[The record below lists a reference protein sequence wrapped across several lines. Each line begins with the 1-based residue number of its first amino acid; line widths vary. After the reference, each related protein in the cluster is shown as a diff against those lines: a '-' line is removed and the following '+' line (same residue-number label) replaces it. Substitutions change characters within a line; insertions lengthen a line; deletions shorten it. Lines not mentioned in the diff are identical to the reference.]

1 MRTHDNGSHTSSVA
15 QRASRV
21 LLSALLALSV
31 CPLAVRAEED
41 VTDPEVIEAE
51 ETVLVEGESEAEGV
65 DEEVVNDEETVS
77 DEQVSDEQVP
87 EVTEAEEQAVEEEPA
102 VAAAEATEEPAEKPE
117 EPVELGATSV
127 EIVAAS
133 SNNLS
138 DATIE
143 PIADQAYTGKEV
155 RPELTVTLNGILLF
169 EDVEGFD
176 GDYTVEYTSNTKAGT
191 ATVIITGVNA
201 YEGTNSATF
210 TIEPHSIAKAGVSGL
225 TAQTYTGSALKPKPT
240 VKTTLNGA
248 TKTLTAGTDYT
259 VAYKNNTNAGTATVT
274 IKGKGNFTG
283 TITKTFAI
291 KAASLAKAKVTA
303 SSQTYSGKKL
313 TPAPTVKLGT
323 KTLKKGT
330 DYTVTYSANL
340 NAGTAT
346 ITIKGKGNYT
356 GTAKGTFT
364 IKRVSLSKATIGSI
378 ATQTWDGSAK
388 TPNPTVKYGSLTL
401 VKDRDYTLSY
411 KNNVQPNAK
420 ATVTITG
427 KGNYTGTRTTTF
439 TIGAKSGEWR
449 KSNGLWWWRWADGSY
464 AKSEFLT
471 IKNVTYYFD
480 SEGWMETGWA
490 KLGGHWYYFDPSSGA
505 MKTGWLNLNG
515 TWYWLD
521 NEGQMVT
528 GWKKISD
535 KWYWFNASGEMG
547 TGLKKIGGKVYYFGA
562 NGAMVTGWTQI
573 DKYWYHFDENG
584 VASSGWYKVGNK
596 WYYGSENGRMATGWK
611 TLNNVRYYLDPSSGA
626 MATGWTK
633 ISDRW
638 YWFDEESGAMA
649 TSRWIESLYYV
660 GVNGYMYTDRYT
672 PDGYYVGKDGK
683 WDGKDPVKVQ
693 SSN

>member
-65 DEEVVNDEETVS
+65 DEEVVNDEEAVS
-77 DEQVSDEQVP
+77 DEQASDEQVP
-87 EVTEAEEQAVEEEPA
+87 EVTKAEEQAVEQEPA
-102 VAAAEATEEPAEKPE
+102 VAAAEATEEPAEKTE

-127 EIVAAS
+127 EIVDAS
-133 SNNLS
+133 SNDLA

-169 EDVEGFD
+169 ENAE
-176 GDYTVEYTSNTKAGT
+176 YTVEYTDNTKAGT
-191 ATVIITGVNA
+191 ATVTITGIEDAGYYGSN
-201 YEGTNSATF
+201 EATF

-364 IKRVSLSKATIGSI
+364 IKRVSLSKAKIGSI
-378 ATQTWDGSAK
+378 ATQTWNGSAK

-480 SEGWMETGWA
+480 SEGWMETGWRSLA
-490 KLGGHWYYFDPSSGA
+490 A
-505 MKTGWLNLNG
+505 NG
-515 TWYWLD
+515 T
-521 NEGQMVT
+521 
-528 GWKKISD
+528 
-535 KWYWFNASGEMG
+535 
-547 TGLKKIGGKVYYFGA
+547 
-562 NGAMVTGWTQI
+562 
-573 DKYWYHFDENG
+573 
-584 VASSGWYKVGNK
+584 
-596 WYYGSENGRMATGWK
+596 
-611 TLNNVRYYLDPSSGA
+611 TL
-626 MATGWTK
+626 
-633 ISDRW
+633 
-638 YWFDEESGAMA
+638 
-649 TSRWIESLYYV
+649 
-660 GVNGYMYTDRYT
+660 T
-672 PDGYYVGKDGK
+672 PA
-683 WDGKDPVKVQ
+683 PAP
-693 SSN
+693 